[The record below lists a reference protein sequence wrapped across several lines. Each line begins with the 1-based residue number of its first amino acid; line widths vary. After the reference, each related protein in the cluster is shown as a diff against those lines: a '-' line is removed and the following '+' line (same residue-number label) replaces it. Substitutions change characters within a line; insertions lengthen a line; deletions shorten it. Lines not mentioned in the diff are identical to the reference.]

1 MGKLLHYLLEQSL
14 LLNDVDAALRKAIHL
29 GKMNSEMQQELKN
42 RLNEIF
48 AMTDFKSILERGT
61 CLPEVELIGTD
72 GSILRP
78 DLVIKKTNELVII
91 DYKTG
96 EPYDSYKH
104 QVESYAARLRQMN
117 YSSITCGI
125 LYTTELQ
132 LQLWNY

>member
-1 MGKLLHYLLEQSL
+1 
-14 LLNDVDAALRKAIHL
+14 
-29 GKMNSEMQQELKN
+29 
-42 RLNEIF
+42 
-48 AMTDFKSILERGT
+48 MTDFKSLLESGT
-61 CLPEVELIGTD
+61 CLPEVELLGTD

-78 DLVIKKTNELVII
+78 DLVIKKTNEIIII

-96 EPYDSYKH
+96 EPNDSYK
-104 QVESYAARLRQMN
+104 QQLELYAVRLQQMN